1 MVSIDI
7 DNFDEQKGELAVD
20 LTFESLDD
28 FLPGSIARK
37 ITGLNKLLEARKQLA
52 SLIMYMD
59 GKAGAEEPG
68 YHLEGLTV
76 SPRLVSQLP

>member
-1 MVSIDI
+1 VARSSSQKFIARHRAPRVVIGSAVEVYGPMARIDI
-7 DNFDEQKGELAVD
+7 DNFDEQLR
-20 LTFESLDD
+20 
-28 FLPGSIARK
+28 P
-37 ITGLNKLLEARKQLA
+37 N
-52 SLIMYMD
+52 LILYMD